1 MVTEFDPSE
10 IPEETFGGDDS
21 NVATNLTEMQSQ
33 NNGHVDQAVV
43 QAMRQFKT
51 KIKNAYVLIYDRVEL
66 YDMAKVND
74 VMDDTKTVNISPKE
88 LAK

>member
-1 MVTEFDPSE
+1 LANN
-10 IPEETFGGDDS
+10 I
-21 NVATNLTEMQSQ
+21 TEMQSQ
-33 NNGHVDQAVV
+33 NNGQVDQAII
-43 QAMRQFKT
+43 QAMRQYKT

-74 VMDDTKTVNISPKE
+74 VMDDTKTVNISSKE

>member
-1 MVTEFDPSE
+1 MANN
-10 IPEETFGGDDS
+10 I
-21 NVATNLTEMQSQ
+21 TEMQSQ
-33 NNGHVDQAVV
+33 NNGQVDQAII
-43 QAMRQFKT
+43 QAMRQYKT

-74 VMDDTKTVNISPKE
+74 VMDDTKTVNISSKE